1 MRSNAALFF
10 IHLSIRLYGLTRH
23 ASELW
28 GYTEHLAAQ
37 RAAAIFI
44 IIGELQ
50 TTNAEL
56 SNLTPVFFS
65 EGPKG
70 ESSRRKD
77 PKRAIPQTGPKWVGT
92 CSGRGI

>member
-10 IHLSIRLYGLTRH
+10 IHLSIKLYGLTRH
-23 ASELW
+23 ASELG
-28 GYTEHLAAQ
+28 GYTEHLAGQ

-44 IIGELQ
+44 KLQ
-50 TTNAEL
+50 TTYAKL

-70 ESSRRKD
+70 ESFRRKD